1 MKKILK
7 EISLKK
13 LILAPIVP
21 LLFLLNFEYLNTFK
35 NFMLSM
41 TLTFVSIVIL
51 ILIYAIVKINFNR
64 YLDLIVLSI
73 DWFLIDILNFLS
85 NDNYKF
91 LFSSI
96 AETLIK
102 NSLYNYI

>member
-73 DWFLIDILNFLS
+73 DWFLIDILNFCQMIIISFYFHQLQR
-85 NDNYKF
+85 
-91 LFSSI
+91 L
-96 AETLIK
+96 
-102 NSLYNYI
+102 